1 MHRVMGIQR
10 TRRAVPPKTGSAYLH
25 GPSQPESAGP
35 EQAQRPA
42 AAPFRPPDLARSA
55 RQNRGP
61 KGKSSRLCSEQ
72 GEARITPKCFVAH
85 EATPPE
91 EFDPNLY
98 PLHRRRQTRH
108 SSGLTR
114 LLPGAWGGC
123 QHNQQC
129 G

>member
-72 GEARITPKCFVAH
+72 LPRKNLTPTYTRYTGAG
-85 EATPPE
+85 
-91 EFDPNLY
+91 
-98 PLHRRRQTRH
+98 RRVTAV
-108 SSGLTR
+108 G
-114 LLPGAWGGC
+114 
-123 QHNQQC
+123 
-129 G
+129 